1 MSKRKLHHVYKKMRG
16 LSYRYFL
23 AGFVFFGLLFIQQY
37 RQNNIQMIVL
47 RDAVF
52 KADETNTDLEKS
64 LYTLRAYVYSHMN
77 TDLTSSST
85 SIKPPI
91 QLKYQYERLVAAEQA
106 RVDQIGGQVRAEAQ
120 AICEQRFPTTAN
132 VTGREPCIQGI
143 LEEKKAKVQP
153 VAKELY
159 QFDFLSP
166 RWSPDL
172 AGWSLALAI
181 LFGLLFITR
190 YSLELWLQKQIS
202 EHS

>member
-16 LSYRYFL
+16 LNHWYFL
-23 AGFVFFGLLFIQQY
+23 AGFVFFSLLFIQQY
-37 RQNNIQMIVL
+37 RQNNIQMIAL

-52 KADETNTDLEKS
+52 RADETNVDLEQS
-64 LYTLRAYVYSHMN
+64 LYRLRAYVYSHMN

-85 SIKPPI
+85 AIKPPI
-91 QLKYQYERLVAAEQA
+91 QLKYQYERLVAAEKA
-106 RVDQIGGQVRAEAQ
+106 RVDAIIGQVRTEAQ

-143 LEEKKAKVQP
+143 LEEKKAKAQP
-153 VAKELY
+153 IAKELY

-172 AGWSLALAI
+172 AGWSLVFAI
-181 LFGLLFITR
+181 LFFLIFIVR
-190 YSLELWLQKQIS
+190 FILEKWLRHKLRN
-202 EHS
+202 H